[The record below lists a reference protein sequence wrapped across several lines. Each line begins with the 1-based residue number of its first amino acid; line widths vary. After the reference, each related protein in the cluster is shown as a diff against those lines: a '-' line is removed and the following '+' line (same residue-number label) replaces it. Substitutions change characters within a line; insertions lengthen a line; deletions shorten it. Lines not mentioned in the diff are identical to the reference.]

1 MDLSNWQLGWFMGC
15 LQLMAA
21 VGAMCSH
28 EISDRLGRCMTF
40 TVAQVI
46 FLTGIL
52 ILFAAQNF
60 TMLILG
66 RLFLGFAIGISLAI
80 DPMYITEIAPASHR
94 GKLTTLSEIAINA

>member
-1 MDLSNWQLGWFMGC
+1 MFAALNSVNLGFDIGVSSGIGLLIQEDMDLTDWERGIFMGS

-46 FLTGIL
+46 FLVGIL
-52 ILFAAQNF
+52 VLCPAQSF
-60 TMLILG
+60 FMLILG
-66 RLFLGFAIGISLAI
+66 RLFLGFA
-80 DPMYITEIAPASHR
+80 
-94 GKLTTLSEIAINA
+94 